1 MLAKGKKSVNG
12 KCVLLCTLEETTGRK
27 ITILTASHAAA
38 VFVPGLYPI
47 ENKAQKYLFGC
58 ADILSFKLRVRAVL
72 KPGYLVNVP

>member
-27 ITILTASHAAA
+27 ITILTASHPAS
-38 VFVPGLYPI
+38 VFFAWPYHV
-47 ENKAQKYLFGC
+47 ENKGPKYLYDC
-58 ADILSFKLRVRAVL
+58 AAILAFKLRVRAVL

>member
-38 VFVPGLYPI
+38 VFVPSCIPLKTKVKNIYT
-47 ENKAQKYLFGC
+47 A
-58 ADILSFKLRVRAVL
+58 VRTTCIQIA
-72 KPGYLVNVP
+72 G